1 MGYLA
6 YMGFQTIVQSACWKR
21 VACRHVQAAVQM
33 FTCIHADC
41 TPGISVHLLRPVAG
55 IPVYSLVSSAVI
67 EANRLTVSTVG

>member
-1 MGYLA
+1 MHAGSVLPVG
-6 YMGFQTIVQSACWKR
+6 MM
-21 VACRHVQAAVQM
+21 QAAVQM